1 MEGCF
6 GCSPWNNLKIRSGA
20 SVRSAIFLMI
30 ITSKY
35 PSETDARGAASAN
48 PPTLFEFATKK
59 SMISSV
65 PLNSLLLNVKV
76 IFCASC
82 FGNSLTPSR

>member
-35 PSETDARGAASAN
+35 PSETDARGQHQQI
-48 PPTLFEFATKK
+48 LQHF
-59 SMISSV
+59 
-65 PLNSLLLNVKV
+65 LSLQLKR
-76 IFCASC
+76 A
-82 FGNSLTPSR
+82 